1 MDTEKKVFPPETRS
15 WAGKAL
21 LCAGVL
27 VMVIPVLLPG
37 LFLSSPSP
45 GLSRAEALL
54 LGVTMI
60 VSGVTLLR
68 AGGLLRGIG
77 LFLFMMVASFLL
89 IEVISSVILSFA
101 TVSDHASDAK
111 AANLRLRSGMY
122 RPYVVWRASPF
133 ASDGVNI
140 APNGLRLVPG
150 ASQEEDAFSIFAFG
164 GSTMIGWNTSDER
177 TICGMMQQFFNSR
190 CSRPVRV
197 TNFGQHGYVSSQEVI
212 ELQMQLRAGNVPD
225 YVVFYDGANDV
236 WSACIND
243 TAGCHF
249 EMQEITH
256 IYENRHFE
264 GSGLRKAAEALL
276 NSSSSLGLLRFWL
289 FGTMP
294 GQKVTIFQEEPSLC
308 MIHGE
313 EFIHP
318 DTLAEGIMGIYEGNV
333 RIVSALSE
341 EFGFQYSFFWQPV
354 LVTGEKTPSNNE
366 REVTS
371 GTNGFLRSVYSCCEE
386 RAVTMEEERED
397 LVCLSGIFDSIDGD
411 IYTDICHV
419 NQRGDSLIAEAVF
432 SRILSTEA
440 QLMSPR

>member
-1 MDTEKKVFPPETRS
+1 VDMEKKVLPPETRS

-60 VSGVTLLR
+60 VSGVTLFR
-68 AGGLLRGIG
+68 AGRLLRSIGI
-77 LFLFMMVASFLL
+77 FIFMIAVFFLL
-89 IEVISSVILSFA
+89 LEVISSVILSFVA
-101 TVSDHASDAK
+101 VSDNASDAK
-111 AANLRLRSGMY
+111 AENLRLRSGIY
-122 RPYVVWRASPF
+122 RPYVVWRANPF
-133 ASDGVNI
+133 ASDVLNI
-140 APNGLRLVPG
+140 GPDGLRLVPG
-150 ASQEEDAFSIFAFG
+150 ASQDQDAFSVFAFG

-177 TICGMMQQFFNSR
+177 TICGMMQRFFNSR
-190 CSRPVRV
+190 CSRTVRV

-225 YVVFYDGANDV
+225 YVVFYNGANDV

-264 GSGLRKAAEALL
+264 GSGLRETADVLL
-276 NSSSSLGLLRFWL
+276 NSSSALGLLRFWF

-294 GQKVTIFQEEPSLC
+294 GQKITIFQEEPSQC
-308 MIHGE
+308 MIQGE
-313 EFIHP
+313 GFIHP

-354 LVTGEKTPSNNE
+354 LVTGEKTLSDS
-366 REVTS
+366 EVEIAS
-371 GTNGFLRSVYSCCEE
+371 GTSGFLRSVYSCCEE

-397 LVCLSGIFDSIDGD
+397 LVCLSGVFDSIDGD

-432 SRILSTEA
+432 SRILRTEA